1 MNELG
6 VGAMGTHVKVVVVSM
21 APSVPNRTNH
31 GGPADLISI

>member
-21 APSVPNRTNH
+21 APSVANRTNH
-31 GGPADLISI
+31 KEAADLI